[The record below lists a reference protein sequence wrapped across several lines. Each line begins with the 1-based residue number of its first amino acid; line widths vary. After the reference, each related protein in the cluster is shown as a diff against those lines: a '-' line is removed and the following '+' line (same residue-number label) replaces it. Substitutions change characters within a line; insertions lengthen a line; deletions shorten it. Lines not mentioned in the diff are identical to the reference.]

1 MLYPSVLLL
10 SAQKHLPK
18 QIYINQNTL
27 ICFVSCFLASVYW
40 RILVFAYQFLL
51 HSLAEFPNFFRRVSL
66 VFSHS
71 FWRNSLETF
80 SFLISLENINSA
92 VVACLLISSSTY
104 KLIFFISASV
114 SRFGRGDATEESTG
128 TRSIFE
134 KLLET
139 DPDQPSFEEFLTKAV
154 IFGAI
159 MLYFWLC
166 DYQHVW

>member
-1 MLYPSVLLL
+1 MFCFLLSCLSLFFVEYLCLLL
-10 SAQKHLPK
+10 SFCFIPW
-18 QIYINQNTL
+18 L
-27 ICFVSCFLASVYW
+27 IFPTYRV
-40 RILVFAYQFLL
+40 LL
-51 HSLAEFPNFFRRVSL
+51 KIIITNVGFFSS
-66 VFSHS
+66 FSHS
-71 FWRNSLETF
+71 ALKKLIRNF
-80 SFLISLENINSA
+80 FLPYFHKKNKISCC
-92 VVACLLISSSTY
+92 CLLTCFF
-104 KLIFFISASV
+104 LNLQATFFFIPASV

>member
-1 MLYPSVLLL
+1 MFCFLLSCLSFFFVEYLCLLL
-10 SAQKHLPK
+10 SFCFIPW
-18 QIYINQNTL
+18 L
-27 ICFVSCFLASVYW
+27 IFPTYRVFLKIIITNVG
-40 RILVFAYQFLL
+40 
-51 HSLAEFPNFFRRVSL
+51 FFSS
-66 VFSHS
+66 FSHS
-71 FWRNSLETF
+71 ALKKLIRNF
-80 SFLISLENINSA
+80 FLPYFHKKNKISCC
-92 VVACLLISSSTY
+92 CLLTCFF
-104 KLIFFISASV
+104 LNLQATFFFILASV

>member
-1 MLYPSVLLL
+1 MPQYFFEYLCLPL
-10 SAQKHLPK
+10 SFSF
-18 QIYINQNTL
+18 ISWL
-27 ICFVSCFLASVYW
+27 IFPTFFVGFLS
-40 RILVFAYQFLL
+40 
-51 HSLAEFPNFFRRVSL
+51 S
-66 VFSHS
+66 FSHS
-71 FWRNSLETF
+71 ALKKLIRDFFLPHSHRKYKF
-80 SFLISLENINSA
+80 SCC
-92 VVACLLISSSTY
+92 CLLPYFLLNLQAT
-104 KLIFFISASV
+104 FFISASV